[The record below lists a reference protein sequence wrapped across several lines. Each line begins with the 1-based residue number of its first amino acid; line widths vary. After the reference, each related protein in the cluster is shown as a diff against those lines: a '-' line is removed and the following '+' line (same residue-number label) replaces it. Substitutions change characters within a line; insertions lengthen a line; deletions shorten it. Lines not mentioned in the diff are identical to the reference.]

1 MNSDQDILDL
11 PEEWIID
18 PREALY
24 NDYRDGV
31 IPTAEQALRLIDAL
45 TQEGLLS
52 NSTSSKLWCE
62 FVSNLLREAEEHS
75 KL

>member
-1 MNSDQDILDL
+1 MDSDQNIFAL

-24 NDYRDGV
+24 NDYLDGV
-31 IPTAEQALRLIDAL
+31 STAAQTLRLIDIL
-45 TQEGLLS
+45 SRQGLLPDS
-52 NSTSSKLWCE
+52 SSSKLWCE
-62 FVSNLLREAEEHS
+62 FVSNLTREVQEHS